1 MNKKFISILYIIIFI
16 FIGFEI
22 LTESKSII
30 DTVIFSFG
38 IWTNNIFP
46 SLFPFFVLSE
56 LLINFGFVE
65 LLGELFKPVMNKLFK
80 VKGEGAF
87 VFIMSMISG
96 FPSNAKYVKEL
107 YTKGILNENEASKL
121 LMFTHFSNPLFIMGS
136 IALTFLGNK
145 EAGILVLFS
154 HYIGNIVIGLMF
166 RNYEPEG
173 CAKEKTSIKRAINNM
188 HNKRINN
195 KLKFGTIITN
205 SLLNTINT
213 LLLILGV
220 VTMFLCVTTIIDN
233 NVNLNNYNQSI
244 LNGLIEMTQG
254 LKYVGL
260 LNIPLKLKTIISTLI
275 ISFGGF
281 SVHMQVISIISD
293 TKIKYL
299 PYLTARVCHALI
311 SSLIVFFLFDIWV
324 IIL

>member
-1 MNKKFISILYIIIFI
+1 MRKIFVSILFMTILI

-22 LTESKSII
+22 LTESQSII
-30 DTVIFSFG
+30 KTVTFSFSV
-38 IWTNNIFP
+38 WLNNIFP

-56 LLINFGFVE
+56 ILVNFGFIE
-65 LLGELFKPVMNKLFK
+65 LVGELFKPLMYKLFK
-80 VKGEGAF
+80 VKGEAAF

-107 YTKGILNENEASKL
+107 HKQGIINENEASKI
-121 LMFTHFSNPLFIMGS
+121 LMFTHFSNPLFILGS
-136 IALTFLGNK
+136 ISLMFLNNK
-145 EAGILVLFS
+145 EAGLLVLIC
-154 HYIGNIVIGLMF
+154 HYLGNIIIGVLF
-166 RNYEPEG
+166 RSYYPSKYT
-173 CAKEKTSIKRAINNM
+173 KEKVSLKKAIKNM

-195 KLKFGTIITN
+195 NQKLGTIITN

-220 VTMFLCVTTIIDN
+220 VTMFLCITTIIDN

-281 SVHMQVISIISD
+281 SVHMQLISLISD

-299 PYLTARVCHALI
+299 PFLTARVIHALI
-311 SSLIVFFLFDIWV
+311 SSFLAFIFFDLWLT
-324 IIL
+324 II